1 MRKIEANLL
10 QSMRRKV
17 FFCLLGFLVLFNVA
31 VVFKIVTSTAAAD
44 SDEGGYTN
52 ITIFARALQLI
63 RQDYVDGNK
72 IAFKDLIY
80 SALRGMLNGLD
91 PHSQFMEPT
100 AYRDLQVDTKTESA
114 GLGIVVST
122 RDGVITV
129 VSPMEDTPG
138 SRAGILPGDRIL
150 RINSATTEKMNLQ
163 DAINLLQGDAG
174 QKVTL
179 TIFRPSNKETKD
191 YVLQREVFRVPSIKE
206 ARILDG
212 SQTGGLKIGYVRVTQ
227 FSEPTAQELSQR
239 LDQLQAQGMQAL
251 VLDLRFNPGGLLSS
265 AVSVCGLFL
274 PPRTMV
280 VYSEGRDPAQR
291 HEYFTDANARPR
303 PNFPMVVLV
312 NSGSASGAE
321 IVAGALKDLNRALL
335 VGETTFGKG
344 SVQTVIQLP
353 DGSALRLTT
362 AKYFTPSK
370 QVINE
375 KGVTPNIKA
384 SLDLEQERALLL
396 KRRDAQLTPDEE
408 KLAGDQKDPQMDRA
422 IDALKG
428 ALIYIQNGQKASQGQ
443 SDQ

>member
-1 MRKIEANLL
+1 
-10 QSMRRKV
+10 MRRKV
-17 FFCLLGFLVLFNVA
+17 LFCLLGLLVLFNLA

-44 SDEGGYTN
+44 PDDGGYTN

-72 IAFKDLIY
+72 IAYKDLIY
-80 SALRGMLNGLD
+80 SALRGILNGLD

-100 AYRDLQVDTKTESA
+100 AFRDLQVDTKSEFA

-129 VSPMEDTPG
+129 VSAIEDTPG
-138 SRAGILPGDRIL
+138 FRAGILPGDRIL
-150 RINSATTEKMNLQ
+150 RINSATTEKMSLQ
-163 DAINLLQGDAG
+163 DAINLLHGDAG

-191 YVLQREVFRVPSIKE
+191 YVLQRDVFRVPSIKE
-206 ARILDG
+206 ARILDA

-265 AVSVCGLFL
+265 AVNVCGLFL

-280 VYSEGRDPAQR
+280 VYTEGRDPAQR
-291 HEYFTDANARPR
+291 HEYFTDANARPC
-303 PNFPMVVLV
+303 PNYPMVILV

-321 IVAGALKDLNRALL
+321 IVAGALEDLNRALL

-362 AKYFTPSK
+362 AKYFTPGK
-370 QVINE
+370 QIINE

-396 KRRDAQLTPDEE
+396 KRRDAQLSADEE

-428 ALIYIQNGQKASQGQ
+428 ALIYIQNGQKPSPGQ

>member
-1 MRKIEANLL
+1 
-10 QSMRRKV
+10 MRRKV
-17 FFCLLGFLVLFNVA
+17 LFCLLGLLVLFNLA

-44 SDEGGYTN
+44 PDDGGYTN

-72 IAFKDLIY
+72 IAYKDLIY
-80 SALRGMLNGLD
+80 SALTGILNGLD

-100 AYRDLQVDTKTESA
+100 AFRDLKGETKSEFA

-129 VSPMEDTPG
+129 VSPVEDTPG
-138 SRAGILPGDRIL
+138 FRAGILPGDRIL
-150 RINSATTEKMNLQ
+150 RINSATTEKMSLQ

-206 ARILDG
+206 ARILDA
-212 SQTGGLKIGYVRVTQ
+212 SQTGGQKIGYVRVTQ
-227 FSEPTAQELSQR
+227 FSEPTAQELSQK

-280 VYSEGRDPAQR
+280 VYTEGRGPAQR

-303 PNFPMVVLV
+303 SNYPMVVLV

-344 SVQTVIQLP
+344 SVQTLIQLP

-362 AKYFTPSK
+362 AKYFTPGK
-370 QVINE
+370 QIINE

-396 KRRDAQLTPDEE
+396 KRRDAQLSPDEE

-428 ALIYIQNGQKASQGQ
+428 ALIYIQNGQKPSPGQ